1 MNDYFESDDVEVLP
15 EEFNDK
21 TARKEQA
28 TIKE

>member
-15 EEFNDK
+15 EKFNDK